1 MRSSSLLMQDKIKYL
16 IALSQLKGVGFR
28 RSHQIIENFGSAQ
41 QFIQACLRSPE
52 AIPSVIRENC
62 NRARIAEA
70 LEYAEKQMAYC
81 VKHKVQILTYDDQDF
96 PYRLKRYDDSP
107 LVLYCRGNMDL
118 NAMRNV
124 GIVGTRN
131 MTSYGKWMIEDL
143 VRDLTPYRVAI
154 ISGLAYGV
162 DTQAH
167 RASVVHGL
175 PTVGVMGTGI
185 DQIYP
190 STNRDL
196 AIKMTKCGGVVTEYG
211 IRTKADA
218 YHFPARNRIIA
229 ALSDA
234 LVIVES
240 KQKGGAMI
248 TADLAFGYGKEV
260 FAFPG
265 KASDTYS
272 RGTNSLIKFQKA
284 QLIENADDLVQAM
297 SWTVIEPERSIQPT
311 LFNDLTEE
319 EKTILT
325 KFERNEPFHIDQA
338 IAAFPFSSSE
348 IASILLHLELKGA
361 LKVLPG
367 SRYVIV

>member
-1 MRSSSLLMQDKIKYL
+1 MQDKIKYL

-28 RSHQIIENFGSAQ
+28 RSHQIIQKFGSAHE
-41 QFIQACLRSPE
+41 FIETCLESPHRIPNTIRDNCGRSE
-52 AIPSVIRENC
+52 ITD
-62 NRARIAEA
+62 A
-70 LEYAEKQMAYC
+70 LKYAEEQIAYC
-81 VKHKVQILTYDDQDF
+81 KKHKVQILAYDDQAY
-96 PYRLKRYDDSP
+96 PYRLNRYDDSP

-118 NAMRNV
+118 NSMRTV

-143 VRDLTPYRVAI
+143 VRDLVPYQVVTV
-154 ISGLAYGV
+154 SGLAYGV

-167 RASVVHGL
+167 RSSVICGL

-190 STNRDL
+190 SVNRDL
-196 AIKMTKCGGVVTEYG
+196 AVKMTKSGGVVTEYG
-211 IRTKADA
+211 IKTKADA

-234 LVIVES
+234 LVVVES
-240 KQKGGAMI
+240 KEKGGAMI

-265 KASDTYS
+265 KASDTCS
-272 RGTNSLIKFQKA
+272 RGTNLLIKSQKA
-284 QLIENADDLVQAM
+284 QLIENADDLVQSM
-297 SWTVIEPERSIQPT
+297 SWTIIKHEHSIQPT
-311 LFNDLTEE
+311 LFEELTED
-319 EKTILT
+319 EKALLT
-325 KFERNEPFHIDQA
+325 KFERNHPFHIDQA
-338 IAAFPFSSSE
+338 IASLPFSSAE
-348 IASILLHLELKGA
+348 IASLLLHLELKGA